1 MQNQELVQQ
10 NAKYSEKMSH
20 LDQEYEAYQTRYE
33 EIIQVLEEEKGENM
47 TLKAT
52 VSKISAAYS
61 DVDADLRTLRMKLEV
76 SMMKAFE
83 LKRGALTPFG

>member
-1 MQNQELVQQ
+1 
-10 NAKYSEKMSH
+10 MSH

>member
-1 MQNQELVQQ
+1 M
-10 NAKYSEKMSH
+10 
-20 LDQEYEAYQTRYE
+20 
-33 EIIQVLEEEKGENM
+33 LEEEKGENM

-76 SMMKAFE
+76 GMMKAFE
-83 LKRGALTPFG
+83 LKRVLTPFG